1 MGVFHL
7 TLAERRMHMKFV
19 IAILIAVG
27 LFLMWKKT
35 EWNKV
40 LKIILTVVL
49 GLVLIGCLLPSSN
62 DDSKKAE
69 DKPKAQQEQSVDE
82 EETKTETKEEE
93 PAPDY
98 IEVTTDEL
106 SDALDANA
114 MNASDTYK
122 DKYVAVTGRLA
133 EIDSDGKY
141 IVLADV
147 NDELSF
153 YTIKCNI
160 KSDEQLEK
168 VKQMTKDDT
177 VVIRGQI
184 TDVGE
189 FMQYTMNI
197 DSID

>member
-27 LFLMWKKT
+27 LFLMWRKT

-82 EETKTETKEEE
+82 EETKSETKEEE

-189 FMQYTMNI
+189 FMKYTMNI

>member
-69 DKPKAQQEQSVDE
+69 DKPKAQQEQNVDE
-82 EETKTETKEEE
+82 EETKSETKEEE

-133 EIDSDGKY
+133 EIDASGKY

-189 FMQYTMNI
+189 FMKYTMNI